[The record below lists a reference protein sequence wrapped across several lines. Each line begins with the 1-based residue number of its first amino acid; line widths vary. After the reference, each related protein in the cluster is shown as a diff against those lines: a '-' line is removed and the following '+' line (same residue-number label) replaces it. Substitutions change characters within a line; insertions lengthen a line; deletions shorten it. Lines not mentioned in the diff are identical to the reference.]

1 MSEEFPNTVLPEG
14 EVPAENPNQA
24 PEEYAVFTDFFNE
37 DDDPADFDPTQV
49 ISLRSSSGGS
59 FDVPSSEPMAI
70 SAVLQAANLAVGQGI
85 EFWVNGTRVESDFV
99 VAPGATINAIG
110 MVKGG

>member
-1 MSEEFPNTVLPEG
+1 MSQEFPNPLTPVGESPADLSLPE
-14 EVPAENPNQA
+14 
-24 PEEYAVFTDFFNE
+24 VFADFFSEE
-37 DDDPADFDPTQV
+37 DQPSDFDPTQV

-59 FDVPSSEPMAI
+59 FDVPAEEPMAI
-70 SAVLQAANLAVGQGI
+70 SAVLAAANLAVGQGI
-85 EFWVNGTRVESDFV
+85 EYWVNGTRVESDFV

>member
-1 MSEEFPNTVLPEG
+1 
-14 EVPAENPNQA
+14 
-24 PEEYAVFTDFFNE
+24 
-37 DDDPADFDPTQV
+37 
-49 ISLRSSSGGS
+49 
-59 FDVPSSEPMAI
+59 VPSSEPMAI